1 MSLLMKLFVWST
13 RALIINTHCCR
24 ITFYRECMKKSVGKA
39 EEPRLSEGFLAV
51 TDFQIKTPGHLLCV
65 PLWDVASAS
74 HFSCYKLLDL
84 IPFNL
89 LKAAETNPSFPPNLR
104 VFCSTLICALLS
116 PLWHLSHS
124 RRIFLIVITYPL
136 KGRICV
142 QQSDHFVLIVD
153 DYSLLTLFWTLKITH
168 KQIYF

>member
-1 MSLLMKLFVWST
+1 MIQLFMNLLMKFFIWST
-13 RALIINTHCCR
+13 RALKINTHCCR
-24 ITFYRECMKKSVGKA
+24 ITFYRECMKRSVGKA

-65 PLWDVASAS
+65 PLWDVASVS
-74 HFSCYKLLDL
+74 HFSCYKLLYL

-124 RRIFLIVITYPL
+124 QRIF
-136 KGRICV
+136 
-142 QQSDHFVLIVD
+142 
-153 DYSLLTLFWTLKITH
+153 
-168 KQIYF
+168 